1 MKAPRMTQIFLD
13 AIWKEQQPGF
23 YVELGAWDGWK
34 KNSTIILEQT
44 GWDGVCI
51 EPTPESF
58 TKLIEARKCRC
69 INVAVYNKNGTAKFT
84 KFKDGPASNGLYDTH
99 SPLHKEVYEKRDIEI
114 IEVETVTWDKLEL
127 PNHIDYLQL
136 DTEGSELEILKSI
149 DWNAQSISYICL
161 EDNMLDFSNDK
172 TYSNFMTSIGYTC
185 ILSQGVDYLWHKD

>member
-13 AIWKEQQPGF
+13 AIWKKNQPGF

-58 TKLIEARKCRC
+58 TKLVEARKCRC
-69 INVAVYNKNGTAKFT
+69 INIAVYNKNGIEKFT
-84 KFKDGPASNGLYDTH
+84 KFKDGSASNGLYDTH
-99 SPLHKEVYEKRDIEI
+99 SPLHKEVYETRDIEF
-114 IEVETVTWDKLEL
+114 IEVKTVTWDKLEL
-127 PNHIDYLQL
+127 PAHIDYLQL
-136 DTEGSELEILKSI
+136 DTEGSELEILKAI
-149 DWNAQSISYICL
+149 DWNTQLISYICL
-161 EDNMLDFSNDK
+161 EDNMLNFSNDK

>member
-13 AIWKEQQPGF
+13 AIWKEKPPGF

-69 INVAVYNKNGTAKFT
+69 INIAVYNKNGIEKFT
-84 KFKDGPASNGLYDTH
+84 KFKDGSASNGLYDTH
-99 SPLHKEVYEKRDIEI
+99 SPLHKEVYETRDIEF

-127 PNHIDYLQL
+127 PAHIDYLQL

-149 DWNAQSISYICL
+149 DWDTQSISYICL

-185 ILSQGVDYLWHKD
+185 ILSQGVDYLWHK

>member
-13 AIWKEQQPGF
+13 AIWKEKPPGF

-69 INVAVYNKNGTAKFT
+69 INIAVYNKNGIEKFT
-84 KFKDGPASNGLYDTH
+84 KFKDGSASNGLYDTH
-99 SPLHKEVYEKRDIEI
+99 SPLHKEVYETRDIEF

-127 PNHIDYLQL
+127 PAHIDYLQL

-149 DWNAQSISYICL
+149 DWNTQSISYICL

-185 ILSQGVDYLWHKD
+185 ILSQGVDYLWHK